1 MKGLAGG
8 LLVWVVCGAPL
19 VAQERDRSLERV
31 SLALQQPIPVVPS
44 VGQVESTLP
53 KTLGILTLVPPTR
66 PGEIVRVSVPIGEL
80 VSRAFRSVAE
90 ANQRRQ
96 ESAARRRVEAA
107 LKRFKE

>member
-8 LLVWVVCGAPL
+8 LLVSLVCGAPM
-19 VAQERDRSLERV
+19 VAQERDRSLERI
-31 SLALQQPIPVVPS
+31 SLALQQPILVVPS
-44 VGQVESTLP
+44 VGQVENPLP

-66 PGEIVRVSVPIGEL
+66 PGEIIRISVPIGEF

-96 ESAARRRVEAA
+96 ESAARKRVATA